1 MLSIYE
7 TILMDLSKAFDCLP
21 HDLLVAKFKAYGIDN
36 TGLNLIYYYLSNRKQ
51 PTKIISSS
59 YSGWYDIVR
68 GVPQGKN
75 QKVVLLGLTNDNR
88 LTFKDYVDM
97 LRSTANY
104 KLHALRKIRK
114 YLTLEKAKLQYD
126 AFINSQFNYAQVIWM
141 FCRKKDYL
149 KIEKI

>member
-21 HDLLVAKFKAYGIDN
+21 HDLLVAKFEAYGIDN
-36 TGLNLIYYYLSNRKQ
+36 TGLNLIYNYLSSRKQ

-104 KLHALRKIRK
+104 KLHALRKI
-114 YLTLEKAKLQYD
+114 
-126 AFINSQFNYAQVIWM
+126 S
-141 FCRKKDYL
+141 
-149 KIEKI
+149 